1 MEKWKPCQIFEGKI
15 KLSSFPLKEH
25 DADPDDFQR
34 RTNDVI
40 EVHEIREK
48 LYNKSQLFKEKIKHI
63 DDKKFKEND
72 FRIQDLVMNS
82 DSKFEEKGK
91 HGNFDHLWKGPYII
105 TDF

>member
-1 MEKWKPCQIFEGKI
+1 
-15 KLSSFPLKEH
+15 
-25 DADPDDFQR
+25 
-34 RTNDVI
+34 
-40 EVHEIREK
+40 
-48 LYNKSQLFKEKIKHI
+48 LFKEKIKHI

>member
-48 LYNKSQLFKEKIKHI
+48 LYNKS
-63 DDKKFKEND
+63 
-72 FRIQDLVMNS
+72 
-82 DSKFEEKGK
+82 
-91 HGNFDHLWKGPYII
+91 
-105 TDF
+105 